1 MGLQGVE
8 MVLLGYNTPFDHTG
22 HADIDGLTSFHNHL
36 SMQAG
41 AYQNATW
48 VIGTAKCGTEE
59 GSKMVGQSVIVA
71 PSGEI
76 VAQAVSLEDEII
88 TARCDLD
95 LGTRYRETIFNFAK
109 HREPEAYRL
118 IVERKGAVPPL
129 ENGN

>member
-1 MGLQGVE
+1 MGLQQVE
-8 MVLLGYNTPFDHTG
+8 MVMLGYNTPLDHTG
-22 HADIDGLTSFHNHL
+22 HPDIDGLTSFHNHL

-48 VIGTAKCGTEE
+48 VIGTAKCGKEE
-59 GSKMVGQSVIVA
+59 GSSMVGQSAIIA

-76 VAQAVSLEDEII
+76 VAQAVTLEDEVI

-95 LGTRYRETIFNFAK
+95 MGQRYRETIFNFEK

-118 IVERKGAVPPL
+118 IVERKGAVPPP
-129 ENGN
+129 EA